1 MSEYRATVT
10 GKQLDM
16 AADSVSD
23 IPGVE
28 QWSYGAF
35 DFDEAGER
43 LTVPLVRDD
52 GTAAAFSVPEFVNE
66 PADLRAIAQIVIAA
80 CERWE
85 NRQGVGG

>member
-1 MSEYRATVT
+1 M
-10 GKQLDM
+10 DM

-28 QWSYGAF
+28 RWSYGAF
-35 DFDEAGER
+35 DFDEARER